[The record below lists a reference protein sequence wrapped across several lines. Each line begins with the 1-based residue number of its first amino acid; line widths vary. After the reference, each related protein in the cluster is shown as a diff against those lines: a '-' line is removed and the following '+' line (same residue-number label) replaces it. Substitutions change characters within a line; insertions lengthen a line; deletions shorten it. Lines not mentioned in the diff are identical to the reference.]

1 MYQWSTY
8 YSIFLYLSSILSYY
22 RYFTSKP
29 ATPHQ
34 YAIIIHMTKISL
46 DLEALKAERA
56 ALGDFLARPDA
67 YGSPDFTSKNKRFSE
82 LETLIAKGDE
92 RATLE
97 QNLRDAKELANDGG
111 ELAELAK
118 AEITETEARLAE
130 LEEELFIL
138 LTPKDPNDEKNI
150 IIEIRAGAG
159 GDEASLF
166 AAELY
171 RMYLRWCEANGYK
184 TELISESA
192 NDSGGYKEVIF
203 MVKGDAPY
211 AKLKFEGGVHR
222 VQRVP
227 VTESQ
232 GRVHTSTVTVA
243 VLPEAEETDIEI
255 SPNDLRVD
263 IYRSSGHGGQSVNT
277 TDSAV
282 RITHLPTGIVVT
294 NQDEKSQI
302 KNREKAMSVLRS
314 RLLQMK
320 IDEENAKLS
329 AERRSL
335 VGTGDRSEKIRTYN
349 FPQDRI
355 TDHRI
360 HYSRSNIPAAMNG
373 DIDDLIEQLQR
384 YERELKAQNTEN

>member
-1 MYQWSTY
+1 M
-8 YSIFLYLSSILSYY
+8 
-22 RYFTSKP
+22 
-29 ATPHQ
+29 A
-34 YAIIIHMTKISL
+34 KISL
-46 DLEALKAERA
+46 DMDSLKNERA
-56 ALGDFLARPDA
+56 DLSNFLAQPDA
-67 YGSPDFTSKNKRFSE
+67 YSSPDFTVKNKRFSE
-82 LETLIAKGDE
+82 LETLISKGEE
-92 RATLE
+92 RENLE
-97 QNLRDAKELANDGG
+97 KNLVEAKELANEGG
-111 ELAELAK
+111 ELAALAK
-118 AEITETEARLAE
+118 LEITETEARLTE

-150 IIEIRAGAG
+150 IMEIRAGAG

-166 AAELY
+166 ATELY
-171 RMYLRWCEANGYK
+171 RMYLRWCESNGYK
-184 TELISESA
+184 VELISESA

-203 MVKGDAPY
+203 MIKGDAPY
-211 AKLKFEGGVHR
+211 SKLKFEGGVHR

-243 VLPEAEETDIEI
+243 VLPEAEEADIEI
-255 SPNDLRVD
+255 NPNDLRVD

-282 RITHLPTGIVVT
+282 RITHLPTGMIVT

-373 DIDDLIEQLQR
+373 DIDDLIENLQR
-384 YERELKAQNTEN
+384 YERELKAQNANH

>member
-1 MYQWSTY
+1 
-8 YSIFLYLSSILSYY
+8 
-22 RYFTSKP
+22 
-29 ATPHQ
+29 
-34 YAIIIHMTKISL
+34 MTKISL

-56 ALGDFLARPDA
+56 TLGDFLAHPDA

-92 RATLE
+92 RAALE
-97 QNLRDAKELANDGG
+97 QNLRDARELAQDGG

-118 AEITETEARLAE
+118 AEITETEARLSE

-232 GRVHTSTVTVA
+232 GRIHTSTVTVA
-243 VLPEAEETDIEI
+243 VLPEAEEADVEI
-255 SPNDLRVD
+255 NPSDLRVD

-384 YERELKAQNTEN
+384 YERELKAKNTT

>member
-1 MYQWSTY
+1 M
-8 YSIFLYLSSILSYY
+8 
-22 RYFTSKP
+22 
-29 ATPHQ
+29 A
-34 YAIIIHMTKISL
+34 KISL
-46 DLEALKAERA
+46 DMDSLKNERA
-56 ALGDFLARPDA
+56 DLSNFLAQPDA
-67 YGSPDFTSKNKRFSE
+67 YSSPDFTVKNKRFSE
-82 LETLIAKGDE
+82 LETLISKGEE
-92 RATLE
+92 RENLE
-97 QNLRDAKELANDGG
+97 KNLVEAKELANEGG
-111 ELAELAK
+111 ELAALAK
-118 AEITETEARLAE
+118 LEITETEARLTE

-150 IIEIRAGAG
+150 IMEIRAGAG

-171 RMYLRWCEANGYK
+171 RMYLRWCESNGYK
-184 TELISESA
+184 VELISESA

-203 MVKGDAPY
+203 MIKGDAPY
-211 AKLKFEGGVHR
+211 SKLKFEGGVHR

-243 VLPEAEETDIEI
+243 VLPEAEEADIEI
-255 SPNDLRVD
+255 NPNDLRVD

-282 RITHLPTGIVVT
+282 RITHLPTGMIVT

-373 DIDDLIEQLQR
+373 DIDDLIENLQR
-384 YERELKAQNTEN
+384 YERELKAQNASN

>member
-1 MYQWSTY
+1 M
-8 YSIFLYLSSILSYY
+8 
-22 RYFTSKP
+22 
-29 ATPHQ
+29 A
-34 YAIIIHMTKISL
+34 KISL
-46 DLEALKAERA
+46 DMDSLKSERA
-56 ALGDFLARPDA
+56 DLSNFLAQPDA
-67 YGSPDFTSKNKRFSE
+67 YSSPDFTVKNKRFSE
-82 LETLIAKGDE
+82 LETLISKGEE
-92 RATLE
+92 RENLE
-97 QNLRDAKELANDGG
+97 KNLVEAKELANEGG
-111 ELAELAK
+111 ELAALAK
-118 AEITETEARLAE
+118 LEIAETEARLTE

-150 IIEIRAGAG
+150 IMEIRAGAG

-171 RMYLRWCEANGYK
+171 RMYLRWCESNGYK
-184 TELISESA
+184 VELISESA

-203 MVKGDAPY
+203 MIKGDAPY
-211 AKLKFEGGVHR
+211 SKLKFEGGVHR

-243 VLPEAEETDIEI
+243 VLPEAEEADIEI
-255 SPNDLRVD
+255 NPNDLRVD

-282 RITHLPTGIVVT
+282 RITHLPTGMIVT

-373 DIDDLIEQLQR
+373 DIDDLIENLQR
-384 YERELKAQNTEN
+384 YERELKAQNASN

>member
-1 MYQWSTY
+1 MPRIELNIDELTAEKQA
-8 YSIFLYLSSILSYY
+8 LS
-22 RYFTSKP
+22 
-29 ATPHQ
+29 
-34 YAIIIHMTKISL
+34 
-46 DLEALKAERA
+46 
-56 ALGDFLARPDA
+56 DFLAQPDA
-67 YGSPDFTSKNKRFSE
+67 YNDPDFTKKNKRFTE
-82 LETLIAKGDE
+82 LESIIAKAVE
-92 RATLE
+92 RETTEKQLAE
-97 QNLRDAKELANDGG
+97 AKELANGSD

-118 AEITETEARLAE
+118 LEIPEDEAKLVAI
-130 LEEELFIL
+130 EEELFVML
-138 LTPKDPNDEKNI
+138 APKDPNDEKNI

-159 GDEASLF
+159 GDESSLF

-184 TELISESA
+184 TELMSES
-192 NDSGGYKEVIF
+192 NSDTGGYKEVIF
-203 MVKGDAPY
+203 MIKGDAPY

-232 GRVHTSTVTVA
+232 GRIHTSTVTVA
-243 VLPEAEETDIEI
+243 VLPEAEEADVQINA
-255 SPNDLRVD
+255 NDLRIDV
-263 IYRSSGHGGQSVNT
+263 YRSGGHGGQSVNT

-282 RITHLPTGIVVT
+282 RITHIPTGMVVT

-302 KNREKAMSVLRS
+302 KNKEKAMSVLRS
-314 RLLQMK
+314 RLLQQK
-320 IDEENAKLS
+320 IDEENAKLT

-360 HYSRSNIPAAMNG
+360 GYSRSNIPAAMNG
-373 DIDDLIEQLQR
+373 DIDDLIEHLQA
-384 YERELKAQNTEN
+384 YERELKAQNIEN

>member
-1 MYQWSTY
+1 MSQ
-8 YSIFLYLSSILSYY
+8 
-22 RYFTSKP
+22 
-29 ATPHQ
+29 
-34 YAIIIHMTKISL
+34 ISL
-46 DLEALKAERA
+46 NLTDLQTERTE
-56 ALGDFLARPDA
+56 LGEFLARPDA
-67 YGSPDFTSKNKRFSE
+67 YNDPEFTRKNKRFSE
-82 LETLIAKGDE
+82 LETLIEKARE
-92 RATLE
+92 REQLT
-97 QNLRDAKELANDGG
+97 QNLAEAKELASGG
-111 ELAELAK
+111 DELAELAK
-118 AEITETEARLAE
+118 AEIAETEVRLVE

-138 LTPKDPNDEKNI
+138 LTPKDPNDEKNV

-171 RMYLRWCEANGYK
+171 RMYLRWCEADGYK
-184 TELISESA
+184 TELLSESA
-192 NDSGGYKEVIF
+192 NDSGGYKEVVF
-203 MVKGDAPY
+203 AVKGDAPY

-222 VQRVP
+222 VQRIP

-232 GRVHTSTVTVA
+232 GRVHTSTATVA
-243 VLPEAEETDIEI
+243 VLPEAEEADIEI
-255 SPNDLRVD
+255 HANDLRVD
-263 IYRSSGHGGQSVNT
+263 VFRSGGHGGQSVNT

-282 RITHLPTGIVVT
+282 RITHLPSGLVVT

-302 KNREKAMSVLRS
+302 KNKEKAMSVLRS

-320 IDEENAKLS
+320 IDEENAKLT

-360 HYSRSNIPAAMNG
+360 HYSRSNIPAALNG
-373 DIDDLIEQLQR
+373 DIDDLIEQLQK
-384 YERELKAQNTEN
+384 YERELKAQNAEV

>member
-1 MYQWSTY
+1 MPRIELNIDELTAEKQT
-8 YSIFLYLSSILSYY
+8 LS
-22 RYFTSKP
+22 
-29 ATPHQ
+29 
-34 YAIIIHMTKISL
+34 
-46 DLEALKAERA
+46 
-56 ALGDFLARPDA
+56 DFLAQPDA
-67 YGSPDFTSKNKRFSE
+67 YSDPEFTKKNKRFTE
-82 LETLIAKGDE
+82 LENIIAKATE
-92 RATLE
+92 RETTEKQLLE
-97 QNLRDAKELANDGG
+97 ARELANGSD

-118 AEITETEARLAE
+118 LEIPEDEAKLVTI
-130 LEEELFIL
+130 EEELFIML
-138 LTPKDPNDEKNI
+138 APKDPNDDKNI

-159 GDEASLF
+159 GDESSLF

-184 TELISESA
+184 TELMSESSS
-192 NDSGGYKEVIF
+192 DTGGYKEVIF

-232 GRVHTSTVTVA
+232 GRIHTSTVTVA
-243 VLPEAEETDIEI
+243 VLPEAEEADVQINA
-255 SPNDLRVD
+255 NDLRIDV
-263 IYRSSGHGGQSVNT
+263 YRSGGHGGQSVNT

-282 RITHLPTGIVVT
+282 RITHLPSGMVVT

-302 KNREKAMSVLRS
+302 KNKEKAMSVLRS
-314 RLLQMK
+314 RLLQQK
-320 IDEENAKLS
+320 IDEENAKLT

-360 HYSRSNIPAAMNG
+360 GYSRSNIPAAMNG
-373 DIDDLIEQLQR
+373 DIDDLIEHLQA
-384 YERELKAQNTEN
+384 YERELKAQNIEN